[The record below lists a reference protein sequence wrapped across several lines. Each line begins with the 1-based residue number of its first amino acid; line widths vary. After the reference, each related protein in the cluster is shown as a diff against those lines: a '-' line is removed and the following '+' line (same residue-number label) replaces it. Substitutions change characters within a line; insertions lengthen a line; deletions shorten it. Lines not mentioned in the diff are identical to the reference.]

1 MIIVYF
7 LFWSFFAHMLFALF
21 MGPSVLMNVS
31 TSYAYLFQPEGL
43 MMLLVGT
50 GFGAVFALVL
60 FCLTVISL
68 ALLLDKELDFVTAM
82 LTSFATVRRNP
93 RVMLVWGVVI
103 AGLTFAALLPGFLG
117 LFVVLPVLGPSTSR
131 DTVGFV
137 VDRAMNPVRFFV
149 EPPESYYATAAGI
162 GGALNTR
169 YRFSD
174 TIDELYYESADG
186 YAAARI
192 LYLSNRRFELRG
204 EAQDDYFDP
213 YTDTYEDPYAQ

>member
-1 MIIVYF
+1 
-7 LFWSFFAHMLFALF
+7 
-21 MGPSVLMNVS
+21 
-31 TSYAYLFQPEGL
+31 
-43 MMLLVGT
+43 
-50 GFGAVFALVL
+50 
-60 FCLTVISL
+60 
-68 ALLLDKELDFVTAM
+68 
-82 LTSFATVRRNP
+82 
-93 RVMLVWGVVI
+93 
-103 AGLTFAALLPGFLG
+103 
-117 LFVVLPVLGPSTSR
+117 
-131 DTVGFV
+131 
-137 VDRAMNPVRFFV
+137 
-149 EPPESYYATAAGI
+149 AGI